1 MGFPLLS
8 SGVPSSTTFPPPPP
22 IPSNFRHARS
32 TPQTEK
38 LDTAE
43 SLTLRPMQAH
53 ESMVDSRA
61 TGGGRREGGGGKA
74 GQQGSSPM

>member
-8 SGVPSSTTFPPPPP
+8 SGVPSSTTFPPP
-22 IPSNFRHARS
+22 IPSKFRHARS
-32 TPQTEK
+32 THRTEK

-61 TGGGRREGGGGKA
+61 TGGGRREGGGGEA